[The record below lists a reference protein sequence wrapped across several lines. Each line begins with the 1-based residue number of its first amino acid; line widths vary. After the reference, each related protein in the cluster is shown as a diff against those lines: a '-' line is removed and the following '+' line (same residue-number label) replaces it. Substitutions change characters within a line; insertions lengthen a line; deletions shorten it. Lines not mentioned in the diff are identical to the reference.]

1 LHVTGVQTCALPICR
16 DPRVP
21 AGGGV
26 TNPAKPTPDVDTSWH
41 DDAACRGEDPVLWFG
56 ADWEPADQR
65 AAREAAA
72 KAICVTCPVRRECLD
87 HAVEHP
93 ERYGLW
99 GGLTEEELARERRR
113 RGRRAAHRS
122 DHKPLITCTCCRR
135 QRRFGGRGPNREALC
150 DACHNH

>member
-1 LHVTGVQTCALPICR
+1 M
-16 DPRVP
+16 
-21 AGGGV
+21 

-72 KAICVTCPVRRECLD
+72 KAICATCPVRARCLD

-99 GGLTEEELARERRR
+99 GGLTEEELAAERRR

-122 DHKPLITCTCCRR
+122 DHKPLITCATCGR
-135 QRRFGGRGPNREALC
+135 QKRLGGLGPSREQLC
-150 DACHNH
+150 DACRSRWTKAGRPAHVPPPPTADHTRREAA

>member
-1 LHVTGVQTCALPICR
+1 M
-16 DPRVP
+16 
-21 AGGGV
+21 

-72 KAICVTCPVRRECLD
+72 KAICATCPVRARCLD

-122 DHKPLITCTCCRR
+122 DHKPLITC
-135 QRRFGGRGPNREALC
+135 
-150 DACHNH
+150 DACGQTRRLGGLGPDRIRLCNACHHRWRRAGRPDRVPLRKHQTREVA